1 MITCNE
7 AGNIVIKIN
16 DATYDLSNSSQYAD
30 FLLWATSPDEGATPD
45 ENAVPDE
52 NAMSDKKSTI
62 SDDAFKVDDNIPE
75 EHHAKASRYAE
86 FLKEYARRRQ
96 DKLAKTAKT
105 LTTEQREKEI
115 QAFIKRL
122 KGEEA

>member
-30 FLLWATSPDEGATPD
+30 FLLWATSPDEDAT
-45 ENAVPDE
+45 PDE
-52 NAMSDKKSTI
+52 NAMSDKKPTI
-62 SDDAFKVDDNIPE
+62 GDDAFKVDDNISE
-75 EHHAKASRYAE
+75 EHSAKASRYAE
-86 FLKEYARRRQ
+86 FLKKYAHRRQ
-96 DKLAKTAKT
+96 DKLAETAKT
-105 LTTEQREKEI
+105 LTTEQREEEI
-115 QAFIKRL
+115 KAFIKRL

>member
-1 MITCNE
+1 MIKCNE

-16 DATYDLSNSSQYAD
+16 DVTYDLSNSSQYAD
-30 FLLWATSPDEGATPD
+30 FLLWASSPDKGATPD
-45 ENAVPDE
+45 ENV
-52 NAMSDKKSTI
+52 MSDNKSTI
-62 SDDAFKVDDNIPE
+62 GDDAFKVDDNIPK
-75 EHHAKASRYAE
+75 EHRAKASRYAE

-96 DKLAKTAKT
+96 DKLAETAKT